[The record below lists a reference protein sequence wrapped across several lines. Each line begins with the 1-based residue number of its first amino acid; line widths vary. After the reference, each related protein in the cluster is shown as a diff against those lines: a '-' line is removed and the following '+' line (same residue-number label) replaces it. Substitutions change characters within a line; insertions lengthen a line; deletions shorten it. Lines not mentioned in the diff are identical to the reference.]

1 MKKAFLSIA
10 AVAVAAIAMV
20 SCGNNTPKNA
30 EQKDSVAAVDT
41 AAAAAPATAAAAAPA
56 TAAAAEQTASLADIV
71 AKAKAEGDKWSEDEW
86 KEQFKQAMLSYKP
99 FAVEVDKAGFSD
111 LDKLKEI
118 EKKYANYPDM
128 LNEMAEQAKKT
139 KGGKVIT
146 DQGLA
151 DTMKELGIPKL

>member
-10 AVAVAAIAMV
+10 AVAVAAVAMV

-41 AAAAAPATAAAAAPA
+41 AAAAAPAA
-56 TAAAAEQTASLADIV
+56 AAAAEQTASLADIV

-86 KEQFKQAMLSYKP
+86 KEQFKQAMLAYKP

-128 LNEMAEQAKKT
+128 INEMAEQAKKT

-146 DQGLA
+146 DQWLA
-151 DTMKELGIPKL
+151 DTMKELGIPKI

>member
-41 AAAAAPATAAAAAPA
+41 AAAA
-56 TAAAAEQTASLADIV
+56 EQTASLADIV

-86 KEQFKQAMLSYKP
+86 KEQFKQAMLAYKP

-146 DQGLA
+146 DQWLA
-151 DTMKELGIPKL
+151 DMMKELGIPKI

>member
-10 AVAVAAIAMV
+10 AVAVAAVAMV
-20 SCGNNTPKNA
+20 SCGNNTPKNT

-41 AAAAAPATAAAAAPA
+41 AAAAAPAA
-56 TAAAAEQTASLADIV
+56 AAAAEQTASLADIV

-86 KEQFKQAMLSYKP
+86 KEQFKQAMLAYKP

-128 LNEMAEQAKKT
+128 INEMAEQAKKT

-146 DQGLA
+146 DQWLA
-151 DTMKELGIPKL
+151 DTMKELGIPKI

>member
-41 AAAAAPATAAAAAPA
+41 AAAAAPAA
-56 TAAAAEQTASLADIV
+56 AAAAEQTASLADIV

-86 KEQFKQAMLSYKP
+86 KEQFKQAMLAYKP

-118 EKKYANYPDM
+118 EQKYANYPD
-128 LNEMAEQAKKT
+128 LINEMAEQAKKT

-146 DQGLA
+146 DQWLA
-151 DTMKELGIPKL
+151 DTMKELGIPKI

>member
-20 SCGNNTPKNA
+20 SCGNNTPKNTD
-30 EQKDSVAAVDT
+30 QKDSVAAVDT
-41 AAAAAPATAAAAAPA
+41 AAAAAPAA
-56 TAAAAEQTASLADIV
+56 AAAAEQTASLADIV

-86 KEQFKQAMLSYKP
+86 KEQFKQAMLAYKP

-118 EKKYANYPDM
+118 EQKYANYPD
-128 LNEMAEQAKKT
+128 LINEMAEQAKKT

-146 DQGLA
+146 DQWLA

>member
-20 SCGNNTPKNA
+20 SCGNNTPKNTD
-30 EQKDSVAAVDT
+30 QKDSVAAVDT
-41 AAAAAPATAAAAAPA
+41 AAAAAPAA
-56 TAAAAEQTASLADIV
+56 AAAAEQTASLADIV

-86 KEQFKQAMLSYKP
+86 KEQFKQAMLAYKP

-118 EKKYANYPDM
+118 EKKYVNYPDM

-146 DQGLA
+146 DQWLA

>member
-10 AVAVAAIAMV
+10 AVAVAAVAMV
-20 SCGNNTPKNA
+20 SCGNNTPKNTD
-30 EQKDSVAAVDT
+30 QKDSVAAVDT
-41 AAAAAPATAAAAAPA
+41 AAPAAPAA
-56 TAAAAEQTASLADIV
+56 AAAAEQTASLADIV

-86 KEQFKQAMLSYKP
+86 KEQFKQAMLAYKP

-118 EKKYANYPDM
+118 EQKYANYPDM

-146 DQGLA
+146 DQWLA

>member
-10 AVAVAAIAMV
+10 AVAVAAVAMV
-20 SCGNNTPKNA
+20 SCGNNTPKNTD
-30 EQKDSVAAVDT
+30 QKDSVAAVDT
-41 AAAAAPATAAAAAPA
+41 AAAAAPAA
-56 TAAAAEQTASLADIV
+56 AAAAEQTASLADIV

-86 KEQFKQAMLSYKP
+86 KEQFKQAMLAYKP

-118 EKKYANYPDM
+118 EQKYANYPDM

-146 DQGLA
+146 DQWLA
-151 DTMKELGIPKL
+151 DTMKELGIPKI

>member
-41 AAAAAPATAAAAAPA
+41 AAAAAPAA
-56 TAAAAEQTASLADIV
+56 AAAAEQTASLADIV

-86 KEQFKQAMLSYKP
+86 KEQFKQAMLAYKP

-146 DQGLA
+146 DQWLA

>member
-20 SCGNNTPKNA
+20 SCGNNTPKNTD
-30 EQKDSVAAVDT
+30 QKDSVAAVDT
-41 AAAAAPATAAAAAPA
+41 AAAAAPAA
-56 TAAAAEQTASLADIV
+56 AAAAEQTASLADIV

-86 KEQFKQAMLSYKP
+86 KEQFKQAMLAYKP

-128 LNEMAEQAKKT
+128 INEMAEQAKKT

-146 DQGLA
+146 DQWLA

>member
-41 AAAAAPATAAAAAPA
+41 AAAAAPAA
-56 TAAAAEQTASLADIV
+56 AAAAEQTASLADIV

-86 KEQFKQAMLSYKP
+86 KEQFKQAMLAYKP

-118 EKKYANYPDM
+118 EQKYANYPDM

-146 DQGLA
+146 DQWLA

>member
-10 AVAVAAIAMV
+10 AVAVAAVAMV
-20 SCGNNTPKNA
+20 SCGNNTPKNTD
-30 EQKDSVAAVDT
+30 QKDSVAAVDT
-41 AAAAAPATAAAAAPA
+41 AAAAAPAA
-56 TAAAAEQTASLADIV
+56 AAAAEQTASLADIV

-86 KEQFKQAMLSYKP
+86 KEQFKQAMLAYKP

-118 EKKYANYPDM
+118 EQKYANYPDM

-146 DQGLA
+146 DQWLA

>member
-20 SCGNNTPKNA
+20 SCGNNTPKNTD
-30 EQKDSVAAVDT
+30 QKDSVAAVDT
-41 AAAAAPATAAAAAPA
+41 AAAAAPAA
-56 TAAAAEQTASLADIV
+56 AAAAEQTASLADIV

-86 KEQFKQAMLSYKP
+86 KEQFKQAMLAYKP

-146 DQGLA
+146 DQWLA
-151 DTMKELGIPKL
+151 DTMKELGIPKI

>member
-30 EQKDSVAAVDT
+30 DQKDSVAAVDT
-41 AAAAAPATAAAAAPA
+41 AAAAAPAA
-56 TAAAAEQTASLADIV
+56 AAAAEQTASLADIV

-86 KEQFKQAMLSYKP
+86 KEQFKQAMLAYKP

-128 LNEMAEQAKKT
+128 INEMAEQAKKT

-146 DQGLA
+146 DQWLA
-151 DTMKELGIPKL
+151 DTMKELGIPKI

>member
-10 AVAVAAIAMV
+10 AVAVAAVAMV

-30 EQKDSVAAVDT
+30 EQKDSVAAVD
-41 AAAAAPATAAAAAPA
+41 TAAAAAPA

-86 KEQFKQAMLSYKP
+86 KEQFKQAMLAYKP
-99 FAVEVDKAGFSD
+99 FAVEVDKVGFSD

-118 EKKYANYPDM
+118 EQKYANYPD
-128 LNEMAEQAKKT
+128 LINEMAEQAKKT

-146 DQGLA
+146 DQWLA

>member
-20 SCGNNTPKNA
+20 SCGNNTPKNTD
-30 EQKDSVAAVDT
+30 QKDSVAAVDT
-41 AAAAAPATAAAAAPA
+41 AAAAAPAA
-56 TAAAAEQTASLADIV
+56 AAAAEQTASLADIV

-86 KEQFKQAMLSYKP
+86 KEQFKQAMLAYKP

-118 EKKYANYPDM
+118 EQKYANYPDM
-128 LNEMAEQAKKT
+128 INEMAEQAKKT

-146 DQGLA
+146 DQWLA
-151 DTMKELGIPKL
+151 DTMKELGIPKI

>member
-10 AVAVAAIAMV
+10 AVAVAAVAMV

-41 AAAAAPATAAAAAPA
+41 AAAAAPAA
-56 TAAAAEQTASLADIV
+56 AAAAEQTASLADIV
-71 AKAKAEGDKWSEDEW
+71 ANAKAEGDKWSEDEW
-86 KEQFKQAMLSYKP
+86 KEQFKQAMLAYKP

-128 LNEMAEQAKKT
+128 INEMAEQAKKT

-146 DQGLA
+146 DQWLA
-151 DTMKELGIPKL
+151 DTMKELGIPKI

>member
-10 AVAVAAIAMV
+10 AVAVAAVAMV

-41 AAAAAPATAAAAAPA
+41 AAAAAPAA
-56 TAAAAEQTASLADIV
+56 AAAAEQTASLADIV

-86 KEQFKQAMLSYKP
+86 KEQFKQAMLAYKP

-118 EKKYANYPDM
+118 EQKYANYPD
-128 LNEMAEQAKKT
+128 LINEMAEQAKKT

-146 DQGLA
+146 DQWLA

>member
-41 AAAAAPATAAAAAPA
+41 AAAAPAA
-56 TAAAAEQTASLADIV
+56 AAAAEQTASLADIV

-86 KEQFKQAMLSYKP
+86 KEQFKQAMLAYKP

-118 EKKYANYPDM
+118 EQKYANYPDM

-146 DQGLA
+146 DQWLA

>member
-20 SCGNNTPKNA
+20 SCGNNTPKNT

-41 AAAAAPATAAAAAPA
+41 AAAAAPAA
-56 TAAAAEQTASLADIV
+56 AAAAEQTASLADIV

-86 KEQFKQAMLSYKP
+86 KEQFKQAMLAYKP

-118 EKKYANYPDM
+118 EKKYVNYPDM

-146 DQGLA
+146 DQWLA

>member
-10 AVAVAAIAMV
+10 AVAVAAVAMV

-41 AAAAAPATAAAAAPA
+41 AAAAAPAA
-56 TAAAAEQTASLADIV
+56 AAAAEQTASLADIV

-86 KEQFKQAMLSYKP
+86 KEQFKQAMLAYKP

-118 EKKYANYPDM
+118 EKKYVNYPDM

-146 DQGLA
+146 DQWLA

>member
-30 EQKDSVAAVDT
+30 EQKDSVAVVDT
-41 AAAAAPATAAAAAPA
+41 AAAAAPAA
-56 TAAAAEQTASLADIV
+56 AAAAEQTASLADIV

-86 KEQFKQAMLSYKP
+86 KEQFKQAMLAYKP

-128 LNEMAEQAKKT
+128 INEMAEQAKKT

-146 DQGLA
+146 DQWLA
-151 DTMKELGIPKL
+151 DTMKELGIPKI

>member
-10 AVAVAAIAMV
+10 AVAVAAVAMV
-20 SCGNNTPKNA
+20 SCGNNTPKNTD
-30 EQKDSVAAVDT
+30 QKDSVAAVDT
-41 AAAAAPATAAAAAPA
+41 AAAAAPAA
-56 TAAAAEQTASLADIV
+56 AAAAEQTASLADIV

-86 KEQFKQAMLSYKP
+86 KEQFKQAMLAYKP

-118 EKKYANYPDM
+118 EKKYVNYPDM

-146 DQGLA
+146 DQWLA
-151 DTMKELGIPKL
+151 DTMKELGIPKI

>member
-20 SCGNNTPKNA
+20 SCGNNTPKNTD
-30 EQKDSVAAVDT
+30 QKDSVAAVDT
-41 AAAAAPATAAAAAPA
+41 AAAAAP
-56 TAAAAEQTASLADIV
+56 AAEQTASLADIV

-86 KEQFKQAMLSYKP
+86 KEQFKQAMLAYKP

-111 LDKLKEI
+111 LDKLQEI
-118 EKKYANYPDM
+118 ETKYANYPDM

-146 DQGLA
+146 DQWLA

>member
-41 AAAAAPATAAAAAPA
+41 AAAAAPAA
-56 TAAAAEQTASLADIV
+56 AAAAEQTASLADIV

-86 KEQFKQAMLSYKP
+86 KEQFKQAMLAYKP

-118 EKKYANYPDM
+118 EKKYVNYPDM

-146 DQGLA
+146 DQWLA

>member
-20 SCGNNTPKNA
+20 SCGNNTPKNTD
-30 EQKDSVAAVDT
+30 QKDSVAAVDT
-41 AAAAAPATAAAAAPA
+41 AAAAAPAA
-56 TAAAAEQTASLADIV
+56 AAAAEQTASLADIV

-86 KEQFKQAMLSYKP
+86 KEQFKQAMLAYKP

-118 EKKYANYPDM
+118 EQKYANYPDM

-146 DQGLA
+146 DQWLA

>member
-41 AAAAAPATAAAAAPA
+41 AAAAAPAA
-56 TAAAAEQTASLADIV
+56 AAAAEQTASLADIV

-86 KEQFKQAMLSYKP
+86 KEQFKQAMLAYKP

-118 EKKYANYPDM
+118 EQKYANYPDM

-146 DQGLA
+146 DQWLA
-151 DTMKELGIPKL
+151 DTMKELGIPKI

>member
-1 MKKAFLSIA
+1 MKKAFLRIA

-20 SCGNNTPKNA
+20 SCGNNTPKNTD
-30 EQKDSVAAVDT
+30 QKDSVAAVDT
-41 AAAAAPATAAAAAPA
+41 AAAAAPAA
-56 TAAAAEQTASLADIV
+56 AAAAEQTASLADIV

-86 KEQFKQAMLSYKP
+86 KEQFKQAMLAYKP

-118 EKKYANYPDM
+118 EKKYVNYPDM

-146 DQGLA
+146 DQWLA
-151 DTMKELGIPKL
+151 DMMKELGIPKI

>member
-20 SCGNNTPKNA
+20 SCGNNTPKNTD
-30 EQKDSVAAVDT
+30 QKDSVAAVDT
-41 AAAAAPATAAAAAPA
+41 TAAAAPAA
-56 TAAAAEQTASLADIV
+56 AAAAEQTASLADIV

-86 KEQFKQAMLSYKP
+86 KEQFKQAMLAYKP

-118 EKKYANYPDM
+118 EQKYANYPD
-128 LNEMAEQAKKT
+128 LINEMAEQAKKT

-146 DQGLA
+146 DQWLA

>member
-30 EQKDSVAAVDT
+30 EQKDSVAAIDT
-41 AAAAAPATAAAAAPA
+41 AAAAAPAA
-56 TAAAAEQTASLADIV
+56 AAAAEQTASL
-71 AKAKAEGDKWSEDEW
+71 AEGDKWSEDEW
-86 KEQFKQAMLSYKP
+86 KEQFKQAMLAYKP
-99 FAVEVDKAGFSD
+99 FAVETEKAGFSD

-128 LNEMAEQAKKT
+128 INEMAEQAKKT

-146 DQGLA
+146 DQWLA

>member
-1 MKKAFLSIA
+1 MKKAFLRIA

-20 SCGNNTPKNA
+20 SCGNNTPKNTD
-30 EQKDSVAAVDT
+30 QKDSVAAVDT
-41 AAAAAPATAAAAAPA
+41 AAAAAPAA
-56 TAAAAEQTASLADIV
+56 AAAAEQTASLADIV

-86 KEQFKQAMLSYKP
+86 KEQFKQAMLAYKP

-118 EKKYANYPDM
+118 EQKYANYPD
-128 LNEMAEQAKKT
+128 LINEMAEQAKKT

-146 DQGLA
+146 DQWLA